1 MRAVHILPAHGFLD
15 QDSGAP
21 SEVFFQVV
29 IHVFARLLVTH
40 TPTIYTVKVAE
51 QYGINEE
58 LFNTHHVAVDGVN
71 VVHEFQSLEHVS
83 IVVEAEKWVE
93 GRSAEDN
100 HEEGHEEGM
109 EAAME
114 ASIEVIRWR
123 DLCWANNLI
132 WVDGGV
138 PREEEGFIWAHGSLR
153 ALCEKRGHTKIEHK
167 SVYNQSILESKESS
181 VCKPI
186 N

>member
-21 SEVFFQVV
+21 SEVFFKVV

-40 TPTIYTVKVAE
+40 TPTIYTIKVAE

-83 IVVEAEKWVE
+83 IVVEAEK
-93 GRSAEDN
+93 
-100 HEEGHEEGM
+100 
-109 EAAME
+109 
-114 ASIEVIRWR
+114 
-123 DLCWANNLI
+123 
-132 WVDGGV
+132 
-138 PREEEGFIWAHGSLR
+138 
-153 ALCEKRGHTKIEHK
+153 
-167 SVYNQSILESKESS
+167 
-181 VCKPI
+181 
-186 N
+186 